1 MWQSSLKPYSIFSE
15 IGMEMERDM
24 MSVMK
29 YWMEGEIS
37 NFIQALMTIH
47 LSLCY
52 TYFAAKLIPKGTT
65 RLFSILPVVSLF
77 FFIPLNLHSAH
88 LGGTTAF
95 FLAWLA
101 NFKLLLLAFG
111 HGPLSSPSISLPRFL
126 ALACLPINVQND
138 NSLHPQNGHFQES
151 PHTKS
156 LEKSGLYPQNGHFQ
170 ETPDTKSLEI
180 SGLYPQNGHF
190 QENPETKSLEK
201 SDLCPQNG
209 HFQENPDTKF
219 LEKSDLHTQNGHFQE
234 NPNSEPLGKSD
245 LIHTQNWDFKESQ
258 YPKTTMNGHTSDF
271 QENPNSKS
279 LEKPNLHP
287 ENGSFKENSYPKP
300 TKNNQTMDFQGNPS
314 PKKCDMYPQNG
325 NFTENPYPKST
336 KNGQKRGFQETPN
349 PKSSEIGKMT
359 SQKNDHFIVASKS
372 VEKFVTY
379 ATKPFLMGLMII
391 GYCYSE
397 HMHPTIILLIHFI
410 HIYFYLEII
419 QALMAAITRG
429 LLGLELEPQFKEPYF
444 SSSLQNF
451 WGGRWNLMVNRI
463 LRPTVYT
470 PVLRLSTR
478 LLGRRWAAFP
488 AVMSTF
494 AVSGLMHELMFYY
507 LGRVK
512 PTWEITCFFLLHGTC
527 LALEIA
533 AKKALNG
540 RLQPPR
546 ILAAALSVGFVL
558 VTGFWLFFPQLLRC
572 RALPKAFAEYDKF
585 NSFLMDVTSAFQTFY
600 S

>member
-1 MWQSSLKPYSIFSE
+1 
-15 IGMEMERDM
+15 MEMERDM
-24 MSVMK
+24 KSVMR

-37 NFIQALMTIH
+37 NFIQTLMTVH

-52 TYFAAKLIPKGTT
+52 TYFAAKLIPKGAK
-65 RLFSILPVVSLF
+65 RLFSLLPVVYLF
-77 FFIPLNLHSAH
+77 FLIPLNLHSAH

-111 HGPLSSPSISLPRFL
+111 HGPLSHPSISLPRFL
-126 ALACLPINVQND
+126 ALACLPINVQNTPH
-138 NSLHPQNGHFQES
+138 HPQNGHFQES
-151 PHTKS
+151 PDTKSGLYPQNGHFQESPDTKSGLYPQNGHFQENPDTKS

-170 ETPDTKSLEI
+170 ENPNTKSLKKSSLYPQNEHFQENPGTKSLEK

-190 QENPETKSLEK
+190 QENPDTKSLKK
-201 SDLCPQNG
+201 SGLYHQNG
-209 HFQENPDTKF
+209 HFQENPDTKS
-219 LEKSDLHTQNGHFQE
+219 LEKSDLHPQ
-234 NPNSEPLGKSD
+234 
-245 LIHTQNWDFKESQ
+245 
-258 YPKTTMNGHTSDF
+258 
-271 QENPNSKS
+271 
-279 LEKPNLHP
+279 
-287 ENGSFKENSYPKP
+287 NGSFKENSYPKP
-300 TKNNQTMDFQGNPS
+300 TKNNDQTRDFQGNPN
-314 PKKCDMYPQNG
+314 PKKGDMYPQNG

-349 PKSSEIGKMT
+349 PKSSETGKIA
-359 SQKNDHFIVASKS
+359 SQKNGHFVEASKS
-372 VEKFVTY
+372 LEKFVTY
-379 ATKPFLMGLMII
+379 ATKPFLMSLMII
-391 GYCYSE
+391 GYSYSE
-397 HMHPTIILLIHFI
+397 HMHPTIILFINFI

-419 QALMAAITRG
+419 QALMAAMTRG

-512 PTWEITCFFLLHGTC
+512 PTWEITCFFLLHGAC

-540 RLQPPR
+540 RFQPPR
-546 ILAAALSVGFVL
+546 ILAAAFSVGFVL
-558 VTGFWLFFPQLLRC
+558 ITGFWLFFPQLLRC

-585 NSFLMDVTSAFQTFY
+585 NSFLRDVGGALTSAFQV
-600 S
+600 